1 MPAAAFAGMGAVTN
15 RWTFPRFTLMRVRA
29 RQRPAP
35 RAGYN
40 QAITRTLEKSRFHK
54 GKPRKMKK
62 KLLQYQHEQ
71 F

>member
-1 MPAAAFAGMGAVTN
+1 
-15 RWTFPRFTLMRVRA
+15 MRLRA